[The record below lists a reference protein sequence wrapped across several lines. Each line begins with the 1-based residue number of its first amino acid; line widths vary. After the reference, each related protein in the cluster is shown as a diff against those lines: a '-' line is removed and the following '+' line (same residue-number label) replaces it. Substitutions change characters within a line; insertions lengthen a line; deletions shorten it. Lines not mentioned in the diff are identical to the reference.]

1 MKIVIDSNRI
11 IAAII
16 KDSTTRQIL
25 LNKKFEF
32 IAPSYVFSEI
42 TKYKD
47 YITRK
52 VNINSEEFDTL
63 LSLIFENI
71 NIIKASEYDNFIKKL
86 KNEVSDSKDIPYLAV
101 AVFTEAKGIWTHD
114 IHFKEQNKIE
124 IFANMD
130 MLKLIKEKN

>member
-16 KDSTTRQIL
+16 RDSTTRQIL

-101 AVFTEAKGIWTHD
+101 AVFTKAKGIWTHD
-114 IHFKEQNKIE
+114 IHLKEQNKIE